1 MAKQAKQVPP
11 PKQALVPKQA
21 QEATQEATQE
31 GGDPEK
37 GAEADRKRL
46 PFLMRPLHRIMTNSP
61 AAVRG
66 ICIALAVYWMQQ
78 LARYLGW
85 ME

>member
-1 MAKQAKQVPP
+1 MEKKDRGQ
-11 PKQALVPKQA
+11 
-21 QEATQEATQE
+21 
-31 GGDPEK
+31 PEN
-37 GAEADRKRL
+37 GAEADRKKL
-46 PFLMRPLHRIMTNSP
+46 PFLMRPLHRMMTNSP

-66 ICIALAVYWMQQ
+66 MCIALAVYWMQQ

>member
-1 MAKQAKQVPP
+1 
-11 PKQALVPKQA
+11 
-21 QEATQEATQE
+21 
-31 GGDPEK
+31 
-37 GAEADRKRL
+37 
-46 PFLMRPLHRIMTNSP
+46 MTNSP

>member
-1 MAKQAKQVPP
+1 MQAKQAPA

-31 GGDPEK
+31 VGEPEK
-37 GAEADRKRL
+37 GAEADRRKL
-46 PFLMRPLHRIMTNSP
+46 PFLMRPLHRIMTSSP

-66 ICIALAVYWMQQ
+66 MCIALAVYWMQQ